1 MGHQCGSRTIL
12 VWHRTVISQDPEVLY
27 ALGALSDRL
36 RVKGKDDLAEKLE
49 NLFELHEAELK
60 AKSRKQS

>member
-1 MGHQCGSRTIL
+1 M
-12 VWHRTVISQDPEVLY
+12 VISQDPEVLY

>member
-1 MGHQCGSRTIL
+1 M
-12 VWHRTVISQDPEVLY
+12 VISEDPEVLY

-36 RVKGKDDLAEKLE
+36 SVKGKDDLAEKLE
-49 NLFELHEAELK
+49 NLFELHEAEIK